1 MWGITSSRD
10 EEKTDAAIRKKREF
24 FESPGAVTRF
34 SDSGLGEEVVD
45 LLVDQLD
52 RHGLTNISERGDQ
65 TLEVSRQIYTNAL

>member
-1 MWGITSSRD
+1 MGNYSGSD
-10 EEKTDAAIRKKREF
+10 EEKIDLTILKTREF
-24 FESPGAVTRF
+24 FESLGAGTRF
-34 SDSGLGEEVVD
+34 SDYGLGEEVVD